1 MGFILWI
8 VLALL
13 ASGLLVYLA
22 SLRTRRLLP
31 AMELPH
37 GEKLPSTAL
46 QKHASWAL
54 IVVCV
59 LTAVAAGLVIHF
71 GAQTWW
77 DSDPVRLTVTGV
89 LITALVAYLMFTLT
103 IRALESRDDG
113 AFDERD
119 GAILARS
126 HAGVGGA
133 MMVVVA
139 AWMVAL
145 TEAYR
150 ETHLVPSYY
159 LYLMFWS
166 CVMTNVIASIAGIL
180 LAYRRG

>member
-1 MGFILWI
+1 MGFMLWI
-8 VLALL
+8 ILALL
-13 ASGLLVYLA
+13 AAGLLVYVA

-31 AMELPH
+31 SLELPD
-37 GEKLPSTAL
+37 GEKLPRTPL
-46 QKHASWAL
+46 QKHASRAL
-54 IVVCV
+54 LAVSA
-59 LTAVAAGLVIHF
+59 LTVVAAGLVIHH
-71 GAQTWW
+71 GPQTWW

-89 LITALVAYLMFTLT
+89 LIAALVAYLVFTLT
-103 IRALESRDDG
+103 VRALESREDG

-119 GAILARS
+119 GTILARS

-150 ETHLVPSYY
+150 DTHLVPSYY

>member
-1 MGFILWI
+1 MSFILWI
-8 VLALL
+8 ILAVLVA
-13 ASGLLVYLA
+13 GLLVYLG

-31 AMELPH
+31 EIVLAD
-37 GEKLPSTAL
+37 GEKLPRTPL

-54 IVVCV
+54 AVVSL
-59 LTAVAAGLVIHF
+59 LTVAAAGLVAYH
-71 GAQTWW
+71 GPEVWW
-77 DSDPVRLTVTGV
+77 DSDRVRLTVTGI
-89 LITALVAYLMFTLT
+89 LIAALVAYLVFTLV
-103 IRALESRDDG
+103 IRALENRDDG

-119 GAILARS
+119 AAILSRS

-139 AWMVAL
+139 AWMIAL

-180 LAYRRG
+180 LAYRKA